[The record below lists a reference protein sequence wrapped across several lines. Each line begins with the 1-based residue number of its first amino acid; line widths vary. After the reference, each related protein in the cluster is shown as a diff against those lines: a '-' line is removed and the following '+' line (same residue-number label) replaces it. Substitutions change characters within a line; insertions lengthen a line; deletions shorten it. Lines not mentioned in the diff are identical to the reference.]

1 MVLLE
6 SILALAFGFLG
17 LCCGLL
23 RWNEVR
29 YRKKDMPP
37 GTMGWPLFG
46 ETTEFLKHG
55 PNFMKNQRARYGSL
69 FKSHILGCPTV
80 VCMDPEIN
88 RYILMNESKG
98 LVPGYPQSMLD
109 ILGECNIAAVTG
121 SLHKTM
127 RNSMLGLISPP
138 MIRDHL
144 LPKVDEFMS
153 SHLSNWSDEVID
165 IQEKTKEVALYSSL
179 KQIAGI
185 ETGPVSDALKAEV
198 FQLVLG
204 TLSLP
209 INLPG
214 TNYRRAFQA
223 RRKIV
228 EILKDVIEK
237 RMSSL
242 CSQTD
247 MLDLLLK
254 AGDNMKSK
262 LTEEQIIDLIIALI
276 YSGYET
282 VSKTT
287 MMAVK
292 FLHDHPEALLEL
304 RKEHF
309 QIRKGKSADE
319 GIDWNDYKSMTF
331 TRAVIFETLRLAT
344 VVNGVLRKTIQDI
357 EMKGFVIPK
366 GWRIYVYT
374 REINYD
380 PYLYPEPLSFNPW
393 RWMNRNLDS
402 HQYFM
407 LFGGGSRLCPG
418 KELGI
423 VEIATFLHYFVTRYR
438 WEEVGAVTIHKFPR
452 VEAPDGFR
460 IRVQSY

>member
-1 MVLLE
+1 MMLIE
-6 SILALAFGFLG
+6 LALALIFGFLL

-29 YRKKDMPP
+29 YRKKGLPP

-46 ETTEFLKHG
+46 ETTEFLKEG
-55 PNFMKNQRARYGSL
+55 PNFMRNQRARYGNL

-88 RYILMNESKG
+88 RFILMNESKG

-121 SLHKTM
+121 PLHKSM
-127 RNSMLGLISPP
+127 RNAMLGLINPS
-138 MIRDHL
+138 MMRDQL
-144 LPKVDEFMS
+144 LPKVDEFMR
-153 SHLSNWSDEVID
+153 SHLSNWSNKVID
-165 IQEKTKEVALYSSL
+165 IQEKTKEMALYSAL

-185 ETGPVSDALKAEV
+185 ESGPLSEALKAEV

-209 INLPG
+209 INIPG
-214 TNYRRAFQA
+214 TNYRRAFKA

-228 EILKDVIEK
+228 EILKEIIEK
-237 RMSSL
+237 RRTYP
-242 CSQTD
+242 CSQID
-247 MLDLLLK
+247 MLDLILK
-254 AGDNMKSK
+254 SDDSMKSK
-262 LTEEQIIDLIIALI
+262 LTDEQIIDLIIALV

-282 VSKTT
+282 VSTTT

-292 FLHDHPEALLEL
+292 FLHDHPKALQEL

-309 QIRKGKSADE
+309 EIRKGKSADE
-319 GIDWNDYKSMTF
+319 GIVWNDYKSMAF

-344 VVNGVLRKTIQDI
+344 VVNGVLRKTTQDI
-357 EMKGFVIPK
+357 EIKGFVIPK

-380 PYLYPEPLSFNPW
+380 PYLYHEPLIFNPW
-393 RWMNRNLDS
+393 RWMDSSLDS

-418 KELGI
+418 KELGTL
-423 VEIATFLHYFVTRYR
+423 EIATFLHYFVTRYR
-438 WEEVGAVTIHKFPR
+438 
-452 VEAPDGFR
+452 
-460 IRVQSY
+460 Y